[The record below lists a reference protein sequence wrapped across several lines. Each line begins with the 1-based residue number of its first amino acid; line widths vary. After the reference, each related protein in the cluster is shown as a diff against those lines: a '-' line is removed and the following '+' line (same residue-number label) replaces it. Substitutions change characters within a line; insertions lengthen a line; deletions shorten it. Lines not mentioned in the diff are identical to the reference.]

1 MQKLKLFLGLFF
13 LILCLESYAQLL
25 PQTQYVINP
34 YLYNPALAGVKRDM
48 AFFLS
53 YKKQWWG
60 VEGSPDLATLTFE
73 YPFEGRLTASSQLN
87 YQTEGPFR
95 VLNFMGTA
103 SYFLPLDDYAEHF
116 LFFGMS
122 LGVENSSINTSEIS
136 DPNDP
141 ALANATLGQT
151 GVIGNAGIAYAYS
164 GIRAGLSFPRL
175 FARDIVVVE
184 GNASNSF
191 SPFDFWILN
200 VSYLYNLNF
209 FDLSI
214 EPQLLYHA
222 DKFAGGQVEAMLT
235 SYYQD
240 YGFLG
245 LSYRQNYGLSVY
257 LGANINDM
265 YTISYGY
272 GFATTS
278 ATDLP
283 FNNASHELG
292 IRIKLANKLEAM
304 QRRYPFYR

>member
-1 MQKLKLFLGLFF
+1 MQTQKILIILFF
-13 LILCLESYAQLL
+13 VGFSLEGFSQLL

-34 YLYNPALAGVKRDM
+34 YLYNPALAGAKRDM
-48 AFFLS
+48 AFFFS

-73 YPFEGRLTASSQLN
+73 YPFEGRLTASSLLN

-95 VLNFMGTA
+95 VINFLGTA
-103 SYFLPLDDYAEHF
+103 SYFLPLDSYAEHF

-122 LGVENSSINTSEIS
+122 LGVENNSINTSEIT

-141 ALANATLGQT
+141 ALINATLGQT
-151 GVIGNAGIAYAYS
+151 GVIGNAGVAYTYN

-175 FARDIVVVE
+175 FARDIVAVE
-184 GNASNSF
+184 GTKENSF
-191 SPFDFWILN
+191 SPLDFWILN
-200 VSYLYNLNF
+200 VSYLYDLNF
-209 FDLSI
+209 LDLSV
-214 EPQLLYHA
+214 EPQILYHA
-222 DKFAGGQVEAMLT
+222 DKFAGGQVEAMVT

-245 LSYRQNYGLSVY
+245 LSYRHNYGLSVY
-257 LGANINDM
+257 LGGNVKDR
-265 YTISYGY
+265 YSVSYAY

-278 ATDLP
+278 ATGLP
-283 FNNASHELG
+283 FNNASHEIG
-292 IRIKLANKLEAM
+292 IRIKLANKMEEM